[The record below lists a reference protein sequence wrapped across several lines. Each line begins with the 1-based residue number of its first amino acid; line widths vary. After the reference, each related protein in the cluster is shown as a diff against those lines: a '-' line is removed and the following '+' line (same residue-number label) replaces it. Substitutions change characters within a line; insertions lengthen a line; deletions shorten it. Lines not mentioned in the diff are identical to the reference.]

1 MYYQLKKP
9 DLSNIQKKN
18 LSKTI
23 FDNEL
28 NKEEI
33 FKFIKKT
40 FEPEYLYWDSVQYKE
55 PVPECLSRV
64 ELWKLI
70 KIIREAQSL
79 KSIIVDK
86 DGKNFSW
93 LKLPY
98 FEKFFHELDMNT
110 GGELFVRRVDIDKQH
125 KQKMISRGIMEE
137 AIASSQLEG
146 AATSRQVAKQMLRAG
161 RKPRNVSEQMIVNNY
176 RSMKAIEDQYKEQE
190 MSLSLLLE
198 MHQLITADTKDEDG
212 RMPHLRELKDNV
224 FVSDKASG
232 VIYHQGP
239 DMEFVAKELE
249 KFFAFAND
257 ELEDGDFVHPVVKA
271 IMLHFWLG
279 YLHPF
284 TDGNGRLAR
293 LLFYWYLLKK
303 GYWAFI
309 YLPISKIIKKSPN
322 QYKMAYVY
330 SEQDDNDLT
339 YFLDYNL
346 RKIRLAMRDLADYL
360 EKEMKGNVNMK
371 KAAELKYGLND
382 RQIYLLQYLNG
393 DPEEKTTQRMHMNIY
408 QVTKMTAVKDLK
420 ALVDKGF
427 LRRVKQGRSILYYG
441 TDKIKELF

>member
-1 MYYQLKKP
+1 
-9 DLSNIQKKN
+9 
-18 LSKTI
+18 
-23 FDNEL
+23 
-28 NKEEI
+28 
-33 FKFIKKT
+33 
-40 FEPEYLYWDSVQYKE
+40 
-55 PVPECLSRV
+55 
-64 ELWKLI
+64 
-70 KIIREAQSL
+70 
-79 KSIIVDK
+79 
-86 DGKNFSW
+86 
-93 LKLPY
+93 
-98 FEKFFHELDMNT
+98 
-110 GGELFVRRVDIDKQH
+110 
-125 KQKMISRGIMEE
+125 
-137 AIASSQLEG
+137 
-146 AATSRQVAKQMLRAG
+146 
-161 RKPRNVSEQMIVNNY
+161 
-176 RSMKAIEDQYKEQE
+176 MKAIEDQYKEQE